1 MRKVVFSPIW
11 SLLVL
16 SILSYLFYIN
26 PSFIESIRLRYFD
39 QLIISQPKIEN
50 NIYTVDIDEA
60 TIDTYGQWPFPRGDY
75 AAIIED
81 LYARGAG
88 LVVWNVLMSEPD
100 RSGEDEQL
108 ALTMQKLPVIVT
120 MLGAEESKNE
130 AINPGATIVN
140 SDFIY
145 LIPSVPGTIANIPDI
160 EYSAVGS
167 GITNS
172 WPEID
177 GVTRRIPL
185 VIRAEDTDTLYPN
198 VTMEVL
204 RVLAGDPSFQIK
216 LNELG
221 IDKLRIPQF
230 GFLQTNPS
238 GEVWIDWSQQYK
250 SYSAA
255 DLPDDFGGGIVFVGP
270 TAAGVTQPLA
280 TAAGSVFPH
289 QVQAVMLGT
298 VFNESNISRHPDA
311 EQWAE
316 LAALISTGVLLIA
329 LARWTY
335 VGIAFFVLSV
345 GGFVGV
351 SIYVFNTQNILI
363 DGATISAFLLLIG
376 IKRYVLKFLDEFL
389 QKQAIKKQFEG
400 YASPSVVRL
409 LQESPELIKLGVKKE
424 VSIVFSDL
432 RGFTPLGES
441 FGDDVAGL
449 TRIMNGYMDAI
460 TQPVL
465 DANGMIIKYIGDAS
479 MHIHNAPIDD
489 VNHAK
494 TAVQCGLDML
504 KAVEKFN
511 EEVIIPSGRPVV
523 GMGAGINTGLGYLGE
538 MGSTKR
544 HSYDVLGDAVSTAA
558 RVESKCKEYG
568 CLLLVGEATYE
579 ETKTDFFYLKVD
591 DLQVKG
597 KSVGLKIYTVLDQT
611 YPAWRSA
618 QKKHEQM
625 HEDYRAQRFDDAID
639 KCRMLYTHFDHKM
652 EGYYDMWIERCEYM
666 KTQDLPSDWDGIFVA
681 TSK

>member
-1 MRKVVFSPIW
+1 MRKIVFSPIW

-16 SILSYLFYIN
+16 GILSYLFYTN
-26 PSFIESIRLRYFD
+26 PAFIESIRLRYFD
-39 QLIISQPKIEN
+39 QLIINQPKIEN

-60 TIDTYGQWPFPRGDY
+60 TIDEYGQWPFPRGDY

-108 ALTMQKLPVIVT
+108 ALTMQQLPVIIT

-140 SDFIY
+140 SEFRDR
-145 LIPSVPGTIANIPDI
+145 IPSVPGTIANIPDI

-172 WPEID
+172 WPELD

-216 LNELG
+216 LNALG
-221 IDKLRIPQF
+221 VDKLRIPAY

-238 GEVWIDWSQQYK
+238 GEVWIDWSQGYK
-250 SYSAA
+250 SHSVT
-255 DLPDDFGGGIVFVGP
+255 DLPDDFAGGIVFVGP
-270 TAAGVTQPLA
+270 TAAGVTQPLS

-289 QVQAVMLGT
+289 QIQAVMLGT

-316 LAALISTGVLLIA
+316 LAALIGAGILLIA

-335 VGIAFFVLSV
+335 VGIAFFIMSV
-345 GGFVGV
+345 GGFIGV

-363 DGATISAFLLLIG
+363 DGATISAFLLLVG
-376 IKRYVLKFLDEFL
+376 LKRYVLKFLDEFL

-400 YASPSVVRL
+400 YASPAVVRL
-409 LQESPELIKLGVKKE
+409 LQESPELVKQGIKKD

-432 RGFTPLGES
+432 ARLYS
-441 FGDDVAGL
+441 
-449 TRIMNGYMDAI
+449 TRR
-460 TQPVL
+460 
-465 DANGMIIKYIGDAS
+465 
-479 MHIHNAPIDD
+479 
-489 VNHAK
+489 
-494 TAVQCGLDML
+494 
-504 KAVEKFN
+504 KF
-511 EEVIIPSGRPVV
+511 
-523 GMGAGINTGLGYLGE
+523 
-538 MGSTKR
+538 
-544 HSYDVLGDAVSTAA
+544 
-558 RVESKCKEYG
+558 
-568 CLLLVGEATYE
+568 
-579 ETKTDFFYLKVD
+579 
-591 DLQVKG
+591 
-597 KSVGLKIYTVLDQT
+597 
-611 YPAWRSA
+611 W
-618 QKKHEQM
+618 
-625 HEDYRAQRFDDAID
+625 
-639 KCRMLYTHFDHKM
+639 
-652 EGYYDMWIERCEYM
+652 
-666 KTQDLPSDWDGIFVA
+666 
-681 TSK
+681 